1 MFIIFCSQVDD
12 CAVFL
17 TENGSSDKPFI
28 GRIES
33 MWEANGMMW
42 VRVNWFYHPEETEG
56 LNKELPFRVGTSLLC
71 SFNFP
76 SLSSGVALLF
86 HAENVILHRTHQ
98 EKTGDNGFVAFCR
111 KKKFFKG
118 MKRRLKC

>member
-1 MFIIFCSQVDD
+1 MKFGHLQNHESFFVYLQVDD

-33 MWEANGMMW
+33 MWESNGMMW

-56 LNKELPFRVGTSLLC
+56 LNKELPFRVG
-71 SFNFP
+71 SF
-76 SLSSGVALLF
+76 VLF
-86 HAENVILHRTHQ
+86 
-98 EKTGDNGFVAFCR
+98 
-111 KKKFFKG
+111 KFSNSF
-118 MKRRLKC
+118 M